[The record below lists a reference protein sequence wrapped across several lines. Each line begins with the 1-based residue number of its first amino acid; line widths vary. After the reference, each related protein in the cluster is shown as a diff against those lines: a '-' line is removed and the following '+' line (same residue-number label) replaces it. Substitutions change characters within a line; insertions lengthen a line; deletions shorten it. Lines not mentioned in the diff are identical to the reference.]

1 MLVVVV
7 VPVVGIFVN
16 FEGQI
21 TRGSIAWSDV
31 PLVRTDAAP
40 MQWQQSVQS
49 FALRAPANVLLACA
63 CIAYWIPLPVRRGV
77 AEGRSP

>member
-40 MQWQQSVQS
+40 MQHRCSGS
-49 FALRAPANVLLACA
+49 SRSHYELRLTCSLRAPA
-63 CIAYWIPLPVRRGV
+63 
-77 AEGRSP
+77 